1 MHVQIKTDSDK
12 YLVKDVLV
20 FGKSWS
26 IEKMFN
32 DTEIQ
37 NLVSNCYPKPVPRL
51 QSSKRSG
58 EEKKS
63 LCLYPKITQGGQ
75 REDSDHRELNPSM
88 TKVWYHGN
96 GPSRASLSL
105 AADKC

>member
-1 MHVQIKTDSDK
+1 MHVQIRADSDK

-26 IEKMFN
+26 IEKMF
-32 DTEIQ
+32 DGAEIQ

-51 QSSKRSG
+51 QSRKRTG

-63 LCLYPKITQGGQ
+63 LCLYPKMPQGG
-75 REDSDHRELNPSM
+75 HR
-88 TKVWYHGN
+88 G
-96 GPSRASLSL
+96 RQ
-105 AADKC
+105 